1 MPVVYACMTKG
12 TVILAD
18 LALAGGNFKDQALS
32 LMRPGLPTIGPLY
45 RRSIL
50 KDGFRFHVLSEDGIT
65 YICATEPGFDYKRAR
80 QFLDELQRTLVNSP
94 LITRVAFAQP
104 YELSADLN
112 QVLGKQMADYNAQPP
127 PSASKMNQVQE
138 QVNDVKVILK
148 DNINKVLERGERL
161 DDLIDKTDDLQA
173 TADSFQ
179 KTSTRVARKYWWK
192 NIKMMIIIG
201 VVVAIIVIL
210 IILLATG
217 VIPT

>member
-1 MPVVYACMTKG
+1 MCNLTKG
-12 TVILAD
+12 RAHACNSTVKHKA
-18 LALAGGNFKDQALS
+18 
-32 LMRPGLPTIGPLY
+32 
-45 RRSIL
+45 
-50 KDGFRFHVLSEDGIT
+50 
-65 YICATEPGFDYKRAR
+65 
-80 QFLDELQRTLVNSP
+80 
-94 LITRVAFAQP
+94 
-104 YELSADLN
+104 
-112 QVLGKQMADYNAQPP
+112 QVLKTVDSGHGRLLPSGYWGRGIAFPYQCFLVVSFDRFQDCSSFLRSSWFVRLSVENMADYNAQPP